1 LLESHKAPVSSLE
14 SPTMISTGGDVSVV
28 AIIEQITATECRLRS
43 VTARAVGEIVE
54 FAFAVPGASQT
65 HLRGKIV
72 SFTQVGPRYVFKI
85 SLDTSAAQAEAI
97 AASLEVAKARAQ
109 RQSHDTPTGN
119 GLTRSSVRVP
129 VDCAVSYCKAGEV
142 ASRNARATNLSA
154 GGILMNCADDLNV
167 GGSYELRFSLDGVRI
182 AVHGRVVAH
191 QERSPNYNIAFH
203 DVGEETRAAITHFV
217 ASRV

>member
-1 LLESHKAPVSSLE
+1 MV
-14 SPTMISTGGDVSVV
+14 STGGDGSVM
-28 AIIEQITATECRLRS
+28 AIIEQITAAECRMRS

-54 FAFAVPGASQT
+54 FAFAVPGAPQT

-72 SFTQVGPRYVFKI
+72 SFTQVGPRYVYKI

-97 AASLEVAKARAQ
+97 SASLEVAKARAE

-129 VDCAVSYCKAGEV
+129 VDCALSYSKAGEV
-142 ASRNARATNLSA
+142 ASGNARATNLSM
-154 GGILMNCADDLNV
+154 GGILMNCADDLDV
-167 GGSYELRFSLDGVRI
+167 GGSYELRFSLEGVRI

-203 DVGEETRAAITHFV
+203 DIGEETRSAITHFV
-217 ASRV
+217 ESRV